1 MDTLSFVLKGK
12 TAFFKNPE
20 VNTYYYFTYG
30 NLHKPALLGLFGA
43 ILGYNGYEQGICRE
57 QETVYPE
64 YYERLKNLKVSIVPG
79 KKDGHFYK
87 KMQNFNNSVGY
98 ASKEQGGNLIIK
110 EQWLE
115 NPEWIV
121 YIQINGEESK
131 KLADAIM
138 NQRCIYIP
146 YLGKNDHPATILNP
160 EIVFLKE
167 IDAEEI
173 KVHSLGIAKTLE
185 FDWEEDFSYKY
196 EEYLPIALKEST
208 NHYQLD
214 KFVLTDAI
222 LLEAKTSVYTDGVK
236 NLVFY

>member
-1 MDTLSFVLKGK
+1 MKALRFILKGK

-20 VNTYYYFTYG
+20 VNTYYYFTFG
-30 NLHKPALLGLFGA
+30 NIHKPALFGLFGA
-43 ILGYNGYEQGICRE
+43 ILGYKGYEQGICKG

-64 YYERLKNLKVSIVPG
+64 YYERFKNLKISIIPE

-121 YIQINGEESK
+121 YVQMDGEESE
-131 KLADAIM
+131 KLAD
-138 NQRCIYIP
+138 YIIHQKCVYMP
-146 YLGKNDHPATILNP
+146 YLGKNDHPAVMKNP
-160 EIVFLKE
+160 EIISLEE
-167 IDAEEI
+167 IDSEESRI
-173 KVHSLGIAKTLE
+173 HSLGIAKLLE
-185 FDWEEDFSYKY
+185 FDWDEDFSYKY
-196 EEYLPIALKEST
+196 EEFLPIALKEST
-208 NHYQLD
+208 NHYQLE
-214 KFVLTDAI
+214 KFVLTDSV
-222 LLEAKTSVYTDGVK
+222 LLDAEVPVYTDGVR